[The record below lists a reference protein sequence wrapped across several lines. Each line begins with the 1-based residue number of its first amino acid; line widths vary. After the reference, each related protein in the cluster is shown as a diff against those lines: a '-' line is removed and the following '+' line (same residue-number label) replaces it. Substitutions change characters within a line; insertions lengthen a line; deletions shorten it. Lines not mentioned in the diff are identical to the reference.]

1 LGNIENL
8 DEYQIELNTDIGVD
22 QRYNTPIVFQVAAI
36 WEEGSDSAKQFEMSI
51 MICGNSGEPQ
61 YIKAYHGCYDPLS
74 YPLFSLMVRLVGI
87 REYCMQ
93 IKAIP

>member
-51 MICGNSGEPQ
+51 MICGNSESHN
-61 YIKAYHGCYDPLS
+61 ISKHITDVMTLFRILC
-74 YPLFSLMVRLVGI
+74 FSLMVRLVGI